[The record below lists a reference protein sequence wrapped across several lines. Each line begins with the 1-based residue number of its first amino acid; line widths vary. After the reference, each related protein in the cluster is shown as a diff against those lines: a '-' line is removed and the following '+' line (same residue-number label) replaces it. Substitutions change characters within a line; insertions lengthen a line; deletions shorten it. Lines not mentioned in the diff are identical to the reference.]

1 MSLSQALLDT
11 NDCATDLLPS
21 LGVFAN
27 HLPLDWIQTALSL
40 SSHATIRRRRLPSDM
55 VLWLVIGMALFRNE
69 PVDEVARR
77 LNICAHGLA
86 SDELL
91 ARSALSQ
98 ARQRLGDKP
107 IKCLFKQSAQVWGNE
122 RYPEDAWHGLQ
133 VFAVD
138 GALFRTPDT
147 PDLREHFGSG
157 NTSTERQTPFP
168 MLRLVALM
176 NVRSHVITN
185 AAISPYRKGE
195 IPLAEDFIEGLPNH
209 SITLLDK
216 GFYSAALLLSIS
228 QNKEQRHWLIP
239 ERKRLVS
246 EIVEDYGEG
255 DRLLKMKVSAQA
267 RKRNPSLSEYWF
279 VRAVTYTIRGKE
291 KTVFT
296 SLPADQFSAEHV
308 ATLYHERWEIEL
320 GFRDIKSA
328 MQNNAITLRSKK
340 VELIYQEL
348 WGLLLAYNI
357 IRREASQAAVEYQKS
372 PSDISFKFAFHFIA
386 AQLIVMAGAIS
397 LAHTPRRLKDM
408 RGCIANMFIEKRPR
422 PSRPRAVKI
431 SKTRYPV
438 NRYASPLK

>member
-1 MSLSQALLDT
+1 MSLSQALVDT
-11 NDCATDLLPS
+11 NDCSSELIPS
-21 LGVFAN
+21 FEVFAN
-27 HLPLDWIQTALSL
+27 HLPLDWIQAALSL
-40 SSHATIRRRRLPSDM
+40 SSQATIRRRRLPSDM

-77 LNICAHGLA
+77 LNICASGLA

-98 ARQRLGDKP
+98 ARQRLGDEP
-107 IKCLFKQSAQVWGNE
+107 IKCLFKQSAHAWGTE

-133 VFAVD
+133 VFAID

-216 GFYSAALLLSIS
+216 GFYSAELLLNIS

-255 DRLLKMKVSAQA
+255 DRLHKMKVSPQA
-267 RKRNPSLSEYWF
+267 RKRNATLPEYWF
-279 VRAVTYTIRGKE
+279 VRAVTYNIQGKE

-296 SLPADQFSAEHV
+296 SLPADQFSAEQV

-348 WGLLLAYNI
+348 WGLLLAYNV

-372 PSDISFKFAFHFIA
+372 PSDVSFKFAFHFIA

-397 LAHTPRRLKDM
+397 PAHTPRRLKDM

-438 NRYASPLK
+438 NRWASPLK

>member
-11 NDCATDLLPS
+11 NDCSTDLIPS
-21 LGVFAN
+21 FEVFAN
-27 HLPLDWIQTALSL
+27 HLPMDWIQAALSL
-40 SSHATIRRRRLPSDM
+40 SNHATIRRRRLPSDM

-77 LNICAHGLA
+77 LNICASGLA

-98 ARQRLGDKP
+98 ARQRLGDEP
-107 IKCLFKQSAQVWGNE
+107 IKCLFKKSAHAWGNE
-122 RYPEDAWHGLQ
+122 RYPEDAWQGLQ
-133 VFAVD
+133 VFAID

-147 PDLREHFGSG
+147 SDLREHFGSG

-195 IPLAEDFIEGLPNH
+195 IPLAEDFIEGLPNR

-216 GFYSAALLLSIS
+216 GFYSAELLLNIS

-255 DRLLKMKVSAQA
+255 DRLLKMKVSPQA
-267 RKRNPSLSEYWF
+267 RKRNATLPEYWF
-279 VRAVTYTIRGKE
+279 VRAVTYNIQGKE

-296 SLPADQFSAEHV
+296 SLPADQFSAEQV

-348 WGLLLAYNI
+348 WGLLLAYNL
-357 IRREASQAAVEYQKS
+357 IRREASMAAVEHQKS
-372 PSDISFKFAFHFIA
+372 PSDVSFKFAFHFIA